1 MKFLHIAD
9 VHLGCTRYQLAE
21 SPRDFFDAWIDVL
34 KRYAIGE
41 NVDFVIMCGDFFH
54 KRSVPPETMNYA
66 VEGLTMMLEAGIP
79 VVAIEGN
86 HDQKHTDSE
95 FSWLRS
101 LASWGL
107 VKLLEPVSTEGK
119 MSYQPWDNALKKG
132 GYIDLG
138 RARIFGSDW
147 YGASGNWAIPML
159 TGAIKDNRREGAF
172 HILMLHT
179 DVEGHQMHPIPAL
192 SMDALKELKAAVEYV
207 GLGHTHKHYE
217 IDNWAF
223 NPGSIEI
230 TNISEFRETRGAF
243 LVEVD
248 EENKVTAR
256 HIADYHFRP
265 FQQLAFQVTGYADA
279 KAVTE
284 DVMKM
289 MRTEARTA
297 EQGKPQPI
305 IEIAFRGQLGFP
317 NSLLEIQ
324 KIRDEAKAVTDA
336 LHVRIK
342 NHTVPAD
349 YLETRNESEDEGRE
363 QLERRVIE
371 DLIMRDNRYKATPDA
386 ISDAVIGAKRM
397 ALGDEDPQKIAEF
410 IAFKAVPGSGVSG

>member
-1 MKFLHIAD
+1 
-9 VHLGCTRYQLAE
+9 
-21 SPRDFFDAWIDVL
+21 
-34 KRYAIGE
+34 
-41 NVDFVIMCGDFFH
+41 
-54 KRSVPPETMNYA
+54 MNYA
-66 VEGLTMMLEAGIP
+66 VEGLTMMREAGIP
-79 VVAIEGN
+79 VITIEGN

-101 LASWGL
+101 LAAWGL
-107 VKLLEPVSTEGK
+107 VKLLEPQLIDGK
-119 MSYQPWDNALKKG
+119 MTYEPWDETTKKG
-132 GYIDLG
+132 GYIDIG
-138 RARIFGSDW
+138 GARIFGSDW

-159 TGAIKDNRREGAF
+159 TGAIKGNRRAGAF

-192 SMDALKELKAAVEYV
+192 SLDALKELKAAVEYV

-230 TNISEFRETRGAF
+230 TNISEFRETRGVF
-243 LVEVD
+243 IVEVD
-248 EENKVTAR
+248 NENNVSAR
-256 HIADYHFRP
+256 HIEDYHFRP

-279 KAVTE
+279 KVITE
-284 DVMKM
+284 DVLNMI
-289 MRTEARTA
+289 RTEARVA
-297 EQGKPQPI
+297 EADKPEPI
-305 IEIAFRGQLGFP
+305 IEIALRGQLGFP

-324 KIRDEAKAVTDA
+324 KIRDETISITGA

-349 YLETRNESEDEGRE
+349 YLDTPESDDDTGRE
-363 QLERRVIE
+363 RLERRVIE
-371 DLIMRDNRYKATPDA
+371 DLIVRDNRYKTRTED

-397 ALGDEDPQKIAEF
+397 ALGDEEPQKIAEF
-410 IAFKAVPGSGVSG
+410 ISLKTCPKP